1 MKPVSSLL
9 LRVPRK
15 CRHCGAYTADSLAD
29 TRVGFTCCEA
39 AVRQQIAYRTEDLQR
54 LRDQARRMV
63 EDADARAATLSPDA
77 ADRVRDGARARVQRY
92 YAPQADELKADI
104 ERYEQLLHG
113 QSPPPRPY
121 RDDP

>member
-1 MKPVSSLL
+1 MKPVGSLL
-9 LRVPRK
+9 LRVPRR
-15 CRHCGAYTADSLAD
+15 CRHCGASTPDSLTD
-29 TRVGFTCCEA
+29 TRVGFTCCEE
-39 AVRQQIAYRTEDLQR
+39 AVRQQITYRTEDLQR

-63 EDADARAATLSPDA
+63 EDADKRAATLSPEA

-104 ERYEQLLHG
+104 ERYGQLLHG
-113 QSPPPRPY
+113 QGPPPRPY